1 MRELKPKHWVF
12 TIPEDNPS
20 SYILYAPLHH
30 LTARISDQA
39 REILVQ
45 LLDGQEVFG
54 EESEQMKDFLTDE
67 GLMTLP
73 KDWQSGSMP
82 GNSLEPNSFSPNL
95 TKHQIILSLTN
106 KCNLRCVYCYAE
118 TGADF
123 TTMKW
128 DVAKDAIDSL
138 ISETLSFGN
147 KEFSI
152 LFHGGG
158 EAFVEYI
165 LLQQC
170 VEYAKE
176 RAEVEGLKASFSAV
190 TNATLITPERAQ
202 WLKDSGFT
210 HFTISLDG
218 VKEVHNR
225 QRPHFKGIESF
236 DKVMSGIRAIKD
248 AGVHFSIRST
258 VTDIGVNR
266 MTEFVR
272 FVAAEVFSQSSGSI
286 HFEPMS
292 LCGRAAH
299 SQSDQLSTDPYSF
312 IRNYMAAK
320 QVGEELGV
328 KILCTLDTFKRE
340 KKQYCGA
347 NNCTMVCVTPEGRLS
362 SCSRVTKQ
370 SDVGSELFLYGNHS
384 PETHN
389 FNINEDQRSKVREHG
404 ELPLKCTECFARWN
418 CQGDCPISR
427 YAYPEHHKMS
437 CRITRQLLMESLKV
451 ELEVASK
458 PVRNK

>member
-73 KDWQSGSMP
+73 KDWQSCSMP

-118 TGADF
+118 TGSDF

-138 ISETLSFGN
+138 ISKTISFGS

-176 RAEVEGLKASFSAV
+176 RAEVEGLQASFSAV

-202 WLKDSGFT
+202 WLKDCGFT

-248 AGVHFSIRST
+248 AGIHFSIRST
-258 VTDIGVNR
+258 
-266 MTEFVR
+266 
-272 FVAAEVFSQSSGSI
+272 
-286 HFEPMS
+286 
-292 LCGRAAH
+292 
-299 SQSDQLSTDPYSF
+299 
-312 IRNYMAAK
+312 
-320 QVGEELGV
+320 
-328 KILCTLDTFKRE
+328 
-340 KKQYCGA
+340 
-347 NNCTMVCVTPEGRLS
+347 
-362 SCSRVTKQ
+362 
-370 SDVGSELFLYGNHS
+370 
-384 PETHN
+384 
-389 FNINEDQRSKVREHG
+389 
-404 ELPLKCTECFARWN
+404 
-418 CQGDCPISR
+418 
-427 YAYPEHHKMS
+427 
-437 CRITRQLLMESLKV
+437 
-451 ELEVASK
+451 
-458 PVRNK
+458 